1 MNQILKILLFVSLI
15 CYEPINAQNIIPL
28 ERTIK
33 IKLLAKD
40 TNFISC
46 YNTYSF
52 VRIDKLFKTKGRFI
66 ILKSADNFQDKKE
79 VEIQLCR
86 IIQLK
91 YEDLN
96 LRGCSIYNGISID
109 DKSYNFNPDKP
120 NVILTVC
127 ENDGIKQHTN

>member
-15 CYEPINAQNIIPL
+15 CYESTIAQNIPL
-28 ERTIK
+28 EKTIK

-66 ILKSADNFQDKKE
+66 ILKSADNFQDKRSRNPAMPNHTI
-79 VEIQLCR
+79 EI
-86 IIQLK
+86 
-91 YEDLN
+91 
-96 LRGCSIYNGISID
+96 
-109 DKSYNFNPDKP
+109 
-120 NVILTVC
+120 
-127 ENDGIKQHTN
+127 